1 MMKLAI
7 FSSVL
12 AFASQV
18 LACPDLS
25 GRFRYQDSQV
35 GEVIN
40 HIEQPSCELLKL
52 TTTRKSP
59 EGDEFEIQT
68 EFRTDGILR
77 RTTDE
82 APYAQY
88 EVAEHVNGAT
98 RIRRL
103 DVMIRRGLMRQNL
116 DETVL
121 QILPNGNLK
130 IVRTMRDDHSQ
141 VTLRQEREVT
151 RIPSP

>member
-1 MMKLAI
+1 
-7 FSSVL
+7 
-12 AFASQV
+12 
-18 LACPDLS
+18 
-25 GRFRYQDSQV
+25 
-35 GEVIN
+35 
-40 HIEQPSCELLKL
+40 
-52 TTTRKSP
+52 
-59 EGDEFEIQT
+59 
-68 EFRTDGILR
+68 LR
-77 RTTDE
+77 RATDE

-88 EVAEHVNGAT
+88 EVAEHVNGTT